1 MQPDRDTDSRWG
13 PCQRQLSCWSST
25 AGPILNSL
33 QRSRWSVS
41 ACSEAQGYCRSLTS
55 SEAQGYCRSLTSSEA
70 QGYCRS
76 LTSSEAQGYC
86 RSLTSSEAQGYCR
99 SLTSSEAQRYCRS
112 LTSRE
117 KPHLTTW
124 QVVASH
130 NLQVLSPE
138 AVSSWLLSGPHATCT
153 DTHSCL

>member
-41 ACSEAQGYCRSLTS
+41 ECSEAHRYCRSLTS
-55 SEAQGYCRSLTSSEA
+55 SEAQRYCRSLTSSEA
-70 QGYCRS
+70 QRYCRS
-76 LTSSEAQGYC
+76 LTSSEAQRYC
-86 RSLTSSEAQGYCR
+86 RSLTSSEAH
-99 SLTSSEAQRYCRS
+99 RYCRS

-153 DTHSCL
+153 DTHSWL